1 MSMSSFILVCCTSS
15 MLGGMSLGS
24 GHLLSGLLLEALV
37 RVVILELTEANEL
50 VTVVTGDEDL
60 RIVDHENEAVS
71 LLDGDAGDTTEGLH
85 SELSESLAA
94 LLLTSVEFGTIYYVN
109 SMLVSEKIDAAKTYL
124 DPRERASLLLL
135 S

>member
-1 MSMSSFILVCCTSS
+1 MSMSMFILVSCASS

-24 GHLLSGLLLEALV
+24 GHLLSGLLLETLV

>member
-1 MSMSSFILVCCTSS
+1 MSMSSFILVCGASS

-24 GHLLSGLLLEALV
+24 GHLLSGLLLETLV

>member
-1 MSMSSFILVCCTSS
+1 MCRLTALSGASSTCGL
-15 MLGGMSLGS
+15 SLGS
-24 GHLLSGLLLEALV
+24 GHLLSGLLLETLV

-94 LLLTSVEFGTIYYVN
+94 LLLTSVEFGTIYYLK
-109 SMLVSEKIDAAKTYL
+109 SMLVSEKIDAPKTYL
-124 DPRERASLLLL
+124 DHRDRASLLLL
-135 S
+135 PS

>member
-1 MSMSSFILVCCTSS
+1 

-24 GHLLSGLLLEALV
+24 GHLLSGLLLETLV